1 LPSRLPLFAVAPP
14 GLEDLTRAEL
24 FALGINHPRAV
35 PGGVEFEGFLS
46 HLYRVNLWSRA
57 ASRVLVRLGEFQAV
71 AFDELRR
78 KAADLPWEK
87 FLRPGQ
93 PVNVR
98 AACHKSK
105 LYHSDAVAERV
116 VSAIQDHL
124 GQESKIEPQRRNP
137 AKKSGAGDR
146 KEEKENLASFASSRL
161 NSEVIVRIDHDYCTV
176 SLNSSGAHLHQR
188 GYRLQTAKAPLRET
202 LAAALLLHA
211 SYNPTQPLLD
221 PFCGSGTFAIEA
233 ALMARNIAPGLSR
246 RFAFIDWANFDTREW
261 GEQLK
266 KARAA
271 INDSAPIIIASDR
284 DEGAITA
291 AQANAKRAGVADSIQ
306 FSARPISAI
315 EPPPAPGL
323 LISNLP
329 YGNRVG
335 DDVRNLYAQFGKVAK
350 EKCPGWRVGIVAGSM
365 ALAKQTRLAFGEP
378 LMIEN
383 GGLRVPFVR
392 ADLTG
397 F

>member
-1 LPSRLPLFAVAPP
+1 MSTRLSLFAVAPP

-24 FALGINHPRAV
+24 FALGVNHPRAA

-46 HLYRVNLWSRA
+46 HLYKINLWSRTT
-57 ASRVLVRLGEFQAV
+57 SRLLVRLGEFQAV

-78 KAADLPWEK
+78 KAADLPWEH

-93 PVNVR
+93 PVTVR
-98 AACHKSK
+98 ATCHKSK

-116 VSAIQDHL
+116 TSAIQDRL
-124 GQESKIEPQRRNP
+124 GQTS
-137 AKKSGAGDR
+137 
-146 KEEKENLASFASSRL
+146 NLQSPISNLQTA
-161 NSEVIVRIDHDYCTV
+161 IVRLDHDHCII
-176 SLNSSGAHLHQR
+176 SLDSSGAHLHQR

-211 SYNPTQPLLD
+211 NYNPAQPLLD

-233 ALMARNIAPGLSR
+233 ALIARNIAPGLNR
-246 RFAFIDWANFDTREW
+246 RFAFIDWLSFDTQEW

-266 KARAA
+266 GARAA
-271 INDSAPIIIASDR
+271 INDSKPVIMASDR
-284 DEGAITA
+284 DEGAIA
-291 AQANAKRAGVADSIQ
+291 AARANAGRAGVADAIQ
-306 FSARPISAI
+306 FSVRPISAI

-329 YGNRVG
+329 YGERVG
-335 DDVRNLYAQFGKVAK
+335 SDVRNLYAQFGKVMK
-350 EKCPGWRVGIVAGSM
+350 EKCSGWRVGIIAGSA

-383 GGLRVPFVR
+383 GGLKVPF
-392 ADLTG
+392 LITK
-397 F
+397 

>member
-1 LPSRLPLFAVAPP
+1 LPSRLSLFAVTPP

-24 FALGINHPRAV
+24 FALGVNHPRPV

-46 HLYRVNLWSRA
+46 HLYKVNLWSRT

-78 KAADLPWEK
+78 KTADLPWEH
-87 FLRPGQ
+87 FLHPGQ
-93 PVNVR
+93 PVAVR
-98 AACHKSK
+98 ATCHKSK

-116 VSAIQDHL
+116 AESIPQKTYPQITQITADLDSKNLRPSA
-124 GQESKIEPQRRNP
+124 
-137 AKKSGAGDR
+137 KSADQ
-146 KEEKENLASFASSRL
+146 LVVVRL
-161 NSEVIVRIDHDYCTV
+161 DHDHCTV
-176 SLNSSGAHLHQR
+176 SLDSSGAHLHQR

-211 SYNPTQPLLD
+211 NYNPAQPLLD

-233 ALMARNIAPGLSR
+233 ALIARNVAPGLNR
-246 RFAFIDWANFDTREW
+246 RFAFIDWANFDTQEW

-271 INDSAPIIIASDR
+271 INDSKPIIMASDR
-284 DEGAITA
+284 AEGAIA
-291 AQANAKRAGVADSIQ
+291 AARANARRAGIANIIQ
-306 FSARPISAI
+306 FSVRPLSAI
-315 EPPPAPGL
+315 QPPPTPGL

-329 YGNRVG
+329 YGERVG
-335 DDVRNLYAQFGKVAK
+335 SDVRNLYAQFGKVMT
-350 EKCPGWRVGIVAGSM
+350 EKCPGWRVGIIAGSM

-383 GGLRVPFVR
+383 GGLRVPFV
-392 ADLTG
+392 LQT
-397 F
+397 